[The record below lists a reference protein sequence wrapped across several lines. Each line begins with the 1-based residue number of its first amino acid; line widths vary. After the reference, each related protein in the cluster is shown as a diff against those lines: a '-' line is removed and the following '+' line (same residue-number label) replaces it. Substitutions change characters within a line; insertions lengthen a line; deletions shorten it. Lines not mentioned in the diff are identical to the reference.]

1 MDKKFEDLGVEFKN
15 INFGD
20 FEEKSPK
27 EIVAEQKVKAAN
39 SRAQE
44 KADRYQA
51 QLREEQEK
59 AEKAAEVIKRI
70 MSQPAPD
77 PDAVQSYKTDV
88 YFSKYAEEPQEVYE
102 ELPEEEY
109 YEEDYPEYEEEPVA
123 PRRQRRKR
131 KHSLFDN
138 ARDGYA
144 STFQKVIAIIL
155 AVLILIFGSLFVVFS
170 HYVGM
175 LSEFD
180 NGDSTALVANKDQ
193 SEADKKTF
201 NILLVGVDSRKNTY
215 TGRSD
220 TMIILSINKS
230 SKKVVMTSLLRDSYV
245 AIPGHGYN
253 KLNAAF
259 AKGGTKLL
267 TQTIYDNYHI
277 AIDRTAV
284 INFMFVV
291 DLIDAVGGVEIN
303 VKQPELQY
311 LNMYTYDQNW
321 EVFGMKNNLNKDRIS
336 SPGTYNLN
344 GNQALGYARIR
355 YVGSD
360 FGRTER
366 QRIVLGKVMEK
377 AEDMSV
383 SELSDLAN
391 EFLPRVRTDLSQT
404 DIASLLTTLLRAKN
418 YEIKSMA
425 LPVEGTYASGTVGN
439 MSVLKVNFEANTRAW
454 EEAISG

>member
-77 PDAVQSYKTDV
+77 PETVQSYKTDV
-88 YFSKYAEEPQEVYE
+88 YFSKYSDEPKTA
-102 ELPEEEY
+102 PEEEY
-109 YEEDYPEYEEEPVA
+109 YEEEYPEYEEEPVT
-123 PRRQRRKR
+123 PRRQRCKR

-144 STFQKVIAIIL
+144 SRLQKVIAVIL

-201 NILLVGVDSRKNTY
+201 NILLVGVDSRKDTY

-230 SKKVVMTSLLRDSYV
+230 NKKVVMTSLLRDSYV

-253 KLNAAF
+253 KLNAAY

-284 INFMFVV
+284 INFRFVV

-303 VKQPELQY
+303 VKQSELQY

-383 SELSDLAN
+383 AELSDLAN

-425 LPVEGTYASGTVGN
+425 LPVEGTYASGTVGD
-439 MSVLKVNFEANTRAW
+439 MSVLKVNFGANTKAW